1 MADNDYKGIVIRLTE
16 EATRHVRSS
25 KRIMKIINKYAKQES
40 EYNRNEAYDAYSDED
55 VFKHF
60 DYVLNQM
67 SKELYPFILEDI
79 FQSGKMKIGNILLI
93 DWFEILVKLVLEE
106 KGVEDTL
113 NLLRDL
119 FDTLTDDYD
128 ASDYE

>member
-16 EATRHVRSS
+16 EATKHIRNS
-25 KRIMKIINKYAKQES
+25 KRIMKIINKYARQES
-40 EYNRNEAYDAYSDED
+40 EYNRNEAYDTYSDED

-119 FDTLTDDYD
+119 FDTLTDEYD
-128 ASDYE
+128 ESDYE